1 MSNKKKS
8 GQTADPPAVVLGANE
23 MGLAVARDLARHGV
37 RVTLVQCG
45 AGKPPAA
52 HSRFVR
58 FCNAPD
64 IEHEAAVV
72 DWLQELAHGTQ
83 TMPVLVPAQDQA
95 VLFIHRHRAALAQRY
110 RFYVWDADVLMELGS
125 KVGLRR
131 VAERYG
137 LPMPRTFSPR
147 SRAEIEQLGGEL
159 QFPCIVKPEFTNSW
173 WTHAARQHGL
183 GKKAI
188 EVASLPELLDVHER
202 SERVGATV
210 VVQEKVVGP
219 DANHMSFVT
228 FVAPDGSFSG
238 EMIARKLRVYPVRFG
253 VGSYAESAVI
263 EDATLHGRAILQR
276 LGYRGFASVQFKRD
290 ERSGRLYLLE
300 INLRFPL
307 LLALALRA
315 GLSFPYYY
323 YRTSLGRDYAIG
335 KLRVGVRWMS
345 MGRDFRSVR
354 SHVREGTCSW
364 PRWVG
369 ELLRCNSFPLF
380 TLRDPM
386 PALASI
392 VQWLR
397 MLSDRWR
404 DRRGSSRLQRF
415 ESRGKTPT

>member
-1 MSNKKKS
+1 
-8 GQTADPPAVVLGANE
+8 

-37 RVTLVQCG
+37 PVTVVHCG

-52 HSRFVR
+52 YSRLVR

-72 DWLQELAHGTQ
+72 DWLRELARGTH

-95 VLFIHRHRAALAQRY
+95 VLFVHRRRAELAQCY
-110 RFYVWDADVLMELGS
+110 KFYVWDSDVLMELGS

-131 VAERYG
+131 IAEHYE

-147 SRAEIEQLGGEL
+147 SRAEVEQLGG
-159 QFPCIVKPEFTNSW
+159 QFHFPCIVKPEFTNSW
-173 WTHAARQHGL
+173 WTDAARKLGL
-183 GKKAI
+183 SKKAI
-188 EVASLPELLDVHER
+188 EVASLPELLSVHDR

-219 DANHMSFVT
+219 DANHMSYLT

-253 VGSYAESAVI
+253 VGSYAESAI
-263 EDATLHGRAILQR
+263 TEDAMRQGRAVLER

-290 ERSGRLYLLE
+290 ERDGRLYLLE

-307 LLALALRA
+307 LIALALRA
-315 GLSFPYYY
+315 GLRFPYYY

-335 KLRVGVRWMS
+335 RPRVGLRWMS
-345 MGRDFRSVR
+345 VGRDFRSLRVQ
-354 SHVREGTCSW
+354 VREGTCTW
-364 PRWVG
+364 PQWVG
-369 ELLRCNSFPLF
+369 QLLCCNSFPLF
-380 TLRDPM
+380 SLRDPM
-386 PALASI
+386 PAVASV

-397 MLSDRWR
+397 IVCGTRRARW
-404 DRRGSSRLQRF
+404 GSVRLQRF
-415 ESRGKTPT
+415 ASRGKTPS